1 MKIQIELIKGLAIGV
16 EYLDG
21 IDVYNNGEPIDL
33 LRVNLLIISLYIAF
47 E

>member
-33 LRVNLLIISLYIAF
+33 LRVNLLVISLYIAF

>member
-33 LRVNLLIISLYIAF
+33 LRVNLFIISLYIAF

>member
-1 MKIQIELIKGLAIGV
+1 MKIQIELIKGLSLGV
-16 EYLDG
+16 EYLDD

-33 LRVNLLIISLYIAF
+33 LRVNLLIICLYIAF